1 MCIEFA
7 WPHLLFHSCWT
18 DTRLLVRPVSK
29 AIDTGLKC
37 QLPIW
42 LDELPFECLG
52 PETMEHNG
60 THKRSVTVQDVA
72 QRAGVS
78 KATAARVLGGY
89 GAASAAVKAKVLAAS
104 KELGYQPNELARSI
118 STGRSGTIGVIVGDI
133 ENPYFG
139 LAVRGISDAASAAG
153 FDVILA
159 NSGEEIEKER
169 DAVRVLTGKRV
180 DGLIVTPACASEAR
194 HLQEVHRS
202 GRPLVL
208 LDRGVQGLQ
217 VDMVVCDDKDA
228 ASAATQLLIEAGH
241 RRIAYISAIDSDD
254 PVYKGRHQIDVST
267 VMERIDGFLDAS
279 QQAGIESP
287 DRFIRLGATGSEAS
301 RKIVT
306 DLLTGPE
313 RPTAILASDNL
324 VALEVFTTIRSLGLS
339 LPDDVSLIAFHD
351 ADWTSVTTPPVTVIA
366 QPIYELGLESAR
378 ILIERI
384 RGMAAAPSRVVVKTT
399 LIERHSTG
407 APAFTTNEAPPSRR
421 ARTGKGMAG

>member
-1 MCIEFA
+1 MKNSET
-7 WPHLLFHSCWT
+7 PK
-18 DTRLLVRPVSK
+18 RL
-29 AIDTGLKC
+29 
-37 QLPIW
+37 
-42 LDELPFECLG
+42 
-52 PETMEHNG
+52 
-60 THKRSVTVQDVA
+60 VTVQDVA
-72 QRAGVS
+72 QWAGVS
-78 KATAARVLGGY
+78 KATAARVLGRY
-89 GAASAAVKAKVLAAS
+89 GTTSSAVKEKVLAVA
-104 KELGYQPNELARSI
+104 KELGYQANELARSMT
-118 STGRSGTIGVIVGDI
+118 TGRSGTIGVIVGDI

-287 DRFIRLGATGSEAS
+287 DR
-301 RKIVT
+301 
-306 DLLTGPE
+306 
-313 RPTAILASDNL
+313 
-324 VALEVFTTIRSLGLS
+324 
-339 LPDDVSLIAFHD
+339 
-351 ADWTSVTTPPVTVIA
+351 
-366 QPIYELGLESAR
+366 
-378 ILIERI
+378 
-384 RGMAAAPSRVVVKTT
+384 
-399 LIERHSTG
+399 
-407 APAFTTNEAPPSRR
+407 
-421 ARTGKGMAG
+421 